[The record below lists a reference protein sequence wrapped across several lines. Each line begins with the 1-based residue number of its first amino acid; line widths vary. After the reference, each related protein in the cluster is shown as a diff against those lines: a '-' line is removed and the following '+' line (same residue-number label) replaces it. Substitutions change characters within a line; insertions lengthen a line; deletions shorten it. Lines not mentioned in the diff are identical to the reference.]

1 MNGTPR
7 LRSAFPQTPQTARN
21 SRDFY
26 ASHSVSKP
34 HDIGLQRSPSNAS
47 PTIQDASPPL
57 IPVGMVDAPSQRLYI
72 VAFYVALNAWRL
84 YESWKAS
91 DDLDATWLFLK
102 WACIDGVFL
111 FGLQALRIPW
121 LEWAFPTTLAVFLIH
136 VVGNI
141 FLMFRIPIPIGVWI
155 SGMVKLAYDRE
166 LSISERSVK
175 PGDIIHNASLI
186 LGKQI
191 VHILPEGFG
200 PYMTLVFQFR
210 ILMNLF
216 RSAVLNPDQISF
228 CIDSQKST
236 VNLPI
241 RVNQTDPILIEL
253 FRLDFNSGENETIT
267 IPSKQLKQIK
277 RQADKKYRASG
288 SELHRDLLF
297 PIRRPGIYR
306 LQRVVDESNL
316 DVRMRRS
323 DALVVSCPRAL
334 IKSAH
339 THKCRGELSN
349 LVLTVEGTPPLK
361 IKYSR
366 QVNRRDRGFSFQN
379 IQPDY
384 LRSPLLG
391 QRNPGTLFNARE
403 PDVAWAQSQ
412 TIEVPLNESLN
423 LGGEWLYAIE
433 EVHDGSGNVANYTA
447 LLDEVDRPP
456 MKSLSQWHQFSVH
469 ERPRLSLF
477 GCNDQHF
484 IEVARGD
491 NVDLPVKFHQ
501 SGQGYGNDGP
511 FSLIYS
517 FNNND
522 QEAADDMPGKVRKL
536 SLKSLDQKPQIKD
549 PGWYSLNSISSQ
561 FCSGEILE
569 PSSCYLHNPPEP
581 ELGVR
586 YEKIFDKCAN
596 NPVGLL
602 VDLDLTGSPPFRLR
616 YVIEHSKGIETKT
629 QTIEGLRTQL
639 DFTPSEAGFYR
650 YRFLD
655 IADTVYAPRSL
666 KDKAPILEQH
676 VKPPASAH
684 FLGSRELRKACFG
697 EPVSVDVAFLG
708 EGPWVLQYELVHNGK
723 KTKHIL
729 NSESDTS
736 SIVTEKLVSGGE
748 YNLVLTSVKDR
759 SNCKRTLKDSIQIDA
774 RSKPPHVSFGEIEKA
789 RKYSALQSSKVEI
802 PVRLSGERPWSVRYK
817 TNHDSP
823 IFEKTFW
830 QENSALTIEQEGH
843 YQLLGV
849 TDSSCPGFVDQAAKT
864 FEVTWI
870 PRPQIT
876 AVDGSPV
883 IAGGH
888 IGKRDVCQGDDDSLE
903 LRLSGSPPYSVKYEQ
918 QRKTTRGSPSVRLHS
933 LRTALHAASME
944 MDTSEAGIYT
954 YKFTEIGD
962 NLYDHDPRSSPVTVT
977 QKVNPLPSARFDA
990 PGRIYGFC
998 KEDVSGEEL
1007 IPITL
1012 DGVPP
1017 FSLEISIKHH
1027 SKAKPEFIS
1036 ISNIN
1041 SNRHSLPIPRRH
1053 LDLGQHVVSI
1063 HKVRDARGCQRATE
1077 YDTSSVRVAVSDV
1090 PTVIPLESK
1099 SDYCVG
1105 ERLSFS
1111 LSGHA
1116 PFDVFYTFDGAA
1128 RKATSRA
1135 TNFRRIAERPGVF
1148 TITAVSDGASG
1159 KCKAHKN
1166 ITKTIHEMPSVRISR
1181 GKTSIIDI
1189 HEGGEAE
1196 LHFEF
1201 WGTPPFEFTS
1211 IARKGK
1217 KSEILDIK
1225 HDISFEHIKT
1235 IKTSDEGTY
1244 EVVAIKDKFC
1254 SFSSQTHLEKSE
1266 KAAAP

>member
-1 MNGTPR
+1 
-7 LRSAFPQTPQTARN
+7 
-21 SRDFY
+21 
-26 ASHSVSKP
+26 
-34 HDIGLQRSPSNAS
+34 
-47 PTIQDASPPL
+47 
-57 IPVGMVDAPSQRLYI
+57 
-72 VAFYVALNAWRL
+72 
-84 YESWKAS
+84 
-91 DDLDATWLFLK
+91 
-102 WACIDGVFL
+102 
-111 FGLQALRIPW
+111 
-121 LEWAFPTTLAVFLIH
+121 
-136 VVGNI
+136 
-141 FLMFRIPIPIGVWI
+141 
-155 SGMVKLAYDRE
+155 MVKLAYDRE

-191 VHILPEGFG
+191 VHILPEGCD
-200 PYMTLVFQFR
+200 PYKVFISMGVQKTN
-210 ILMNLF
+210 NL
-216 RSAVLNPDQISF
+216 RSAALNPNQIPL
-228 CIDSQKST
+228 CVDSQKST
-236 VNLPI
+236 VTLPI
-241 RVNQTDPILIEL
+241 RVNQTDPILVEL
-253 FRLDFNSGENETIT
+253 FRLDFNSGDNETIT
-267 IPSKQLKQIK
+267 IPSKQLKQLK
-277 RQADKKYRASG
+277 RQAGKKHQG
-288 SELHRDLLF
+288 STDLHRDLQF

-306 LQRVVDESNL
+306 LKRVVDESNL
-316 DVRMRRS
+316 DVRMQQS
-323 DALVVSCPRAL
+323 DALVVSCPRAM
-334 IKSAH
+334 IRNSH

-349 LVLTVEGTPPLK
+349 LILSVEGTPPLK

-379 IQPDY
+379 IQPDH

-391 QRNPGTLFNARE
+391 QRNSGFLFNARE
-403 PDVAWAQSQ
+403 PDIAWAQSQ

-447 LLDEVDRPP
+447 FLDEIDRPP
-456 MKSLSQWHQFSVH
+456 TKSLSQWHQFSVH
-469 ERPRLSLF
+469 ERPRLSLS

-484 IEVARGD
+484 IEVARGE
-491 NVDLPVKFHQ
+491 NVDLPIKFHQ
-501 SGQGYGNDGP
+501 SGQGYDNDGP
-511 FSLIYS
+511 FSLVYS
-517 FNNND
+517 FNNNN
-522 QEAADDMPGKVRKL
+522 QETAGDMPGRVRQL
-536 SLKSLDQKPQIKD
+536 SLRNQAQKAQIKD

-581 ELGVR
+581 ELSVK

-616 YVIEHSKGIETKT
+616 YIVEHSKGVETKS

-666 KDKAPILEQH
+666 KDKVPILEQH

-684 FLGSRELRKACFG
+684 FLGSREVRKACFG

-708 EGPWVLQYELVHNGK
+708 EAPWTLQYELVHNGK
-723 KTKHIL
+723 KYKHVL
-729 NSESDTS
+729 ESESEIS

-748 YNLVLTSVKDR
+748 YNIVLTSVKDR
-759 SNCKRTLKDSIQIDA
+759 SSCKRTLKDSIKIDA
-774 RSKPPHVSFGEIEKA
+774 RSKPPHVSFGEIEKS
-789 RKYSALQSSKVEI
+789 RKYSALQGSRVEI
-802 PVRLSGERPWSVRYK
+802 PLRLSGERPWTVGYK
-817 TNHDSP
+817 TKSDSP
-823 IFEKTFW
+823 TVEKTFW
-830 QENSALTIEQEGH
+830 QENSVLTVGEEGR
-843 YQLLGV
+843 YELLGV
-849 TDSSCPGFVDQAAKT
+849 TDSSCPGNVDKAAQT
-864 FEVTWI
+864 FEVSWI
-870 PRPQIT
+870 PRPRIT

-883 IAGGH
+883 GAGGH
-888 IGKRDVCQGDDDSLE
+888 IEKRDVCQGDDDSLE
-903 LRLSGSPPYSVKYEQ
+903 LRLSGNPPYSIKYEQ
-918 QRKTTRGSPSVRLHS
+918 QRKSTRGSPSLRLQS
-933 LRTALHAASME
+933 LKTALHATSME
-944 MDTSEAGIYT
+944 MDTSETGLYT
-954 YKFTEIGD
+954 YKFMEVSD

-1017 FSLEISIKHH
+1017 FSLEISIRHH
-1027 SKAKPEFIS
+1027 SKAKPELVS
-1036 ISNIN
+1036 IPNIN
-1041 SNRHSLPIPRRH
+1041 SNKHSLPLPRRH

-1063 HKVRDARGCQRATE
+1063 HKVRDARGCQRTTE
-1077 YDTSSVRVAVSDV
+1077 SDASSVRVAVSDV
-1090 PTVIPLESK
+1090 PTIIPLESK

-1116 PFDVFYTFDGAA
+1116 PFDVFYSFDGAA
-1128 RKATSRA
+1128 RKATSRT
-1135 TNFRRIAERPGVF
+1135 TNFRRIAERPGIF

-1166 ITKTIHEMPSVRISR
+1166 ITKNIHEMPSVRISR
-1181 GKTSIIDI
+1181 GQTSVVDI

-1201 WGTPPFEFTS
+1201 WGTPPFEFTW
-1211 IARKGK
+1211 
-1217 KSEILDIK
+1217 
-1225 HDISFEHIKT
+1225 
-1235 IKTSDEGTY
+1235 
-1244 EVVAIKDKFC
+1244 V
-1254 SFSSQTHLEKSE
+1254 FSLHSSTT
-1266 KAAAP
+1266 

>member
-1 MNGTPR
+1 MNDTPR
-7 LRSAFPQTPQTARN
+7 LRSAFPQTPQTVQR
-21 SRDFY
+21 SRGFY
-26 ASHSVSKP
+26 ASPSRSKLG
-34 HDIGLQRSPSNAS
+34 DIGFRQSPSKAA
-47 PTIQDASPPL
+47 PTARDANSPL
-57 IPVGMVDAPSQRLYI
+57 IPAEMIDAPSQRLYI
-72 VAFYVALNAWRL
+72 VAFYVGLNAWRFF
-84 YESWKAS
+84 ESWKAS

-102 WACIDGVFL
+102 WACIDGLFL
-111 FGLQALRIPW
+111 FGLQALRIRW
-121 LEWAFPTTLAVFLIH
+121 LEWTFPTTLAVFLIH
-136 VVGNI
+136 VVGNV
-141 FLMFRIPIPIGVWI
+141 FLMFRIPIPVGMWI

-191 VHILPEGFG
+191 VHILPEG
-200 PYMTLVFQFR
+200 
-210 ILMNLF
+210 
-216 RSAVLNPDQISF
+216 SAVLNPDQTPL
-228 CIDSQKST
+228 CLESQKSM

-253 FRLDFNSGENETIT
+253 FRLDFSSGGNETIT
-267 IPSKQLKQIK
+267 IPLKQLKQMK
-277 RQADKKYRASG
+277 RQASKKHQDVGIDS
-288 SELHRDLLF
+288 HRDLLF
-297 PIRRPGIYR
+297 PIWRPGIYR

-316 DVRMRRS
+316 EVRMQRH

-334 IKSAH
+334 IKSSH

-379 IQPDY
+379 IQPDH
-384 LRSPLLG
+384 LRSPLMG
-391 QRNPGTLFNARE
+391 QRNSGTLFNARQS
-403 PDVAWAQSQ
+403 DVTWAQSQ

-433 EVHDGSGNVANYTA
+433 EVHDGCGNVANYTA
-447 LLDEVDRPP
+447 LLGEIDRSPA
-456 MKSLSQWHQFSVH
+456 KSLSQWHQFSVH
-469 ERPRLSLF
+469 ERPRLSLS

-484 IEVARGD
+484 IEAAKGD
-491 NVDLPVKFHQ
+491 NVDLPVRFHQ
-501 SGQGYGNDGP
+501 SGQGYDNDGP
-511 FSLIYS
+511 FSLVYS

-522 QEAADDMPGKVRKL
+522 QETAGDMPGRVRQL
-536 SLKSLDQKPQIKD
+536 SLKSLGQKPQIGY

-581 ELGVR
+581 ELGFR

-596 NPVGLL
+596 NAVGLL
-602 VDLDLTGSPPFRLR
+602 VDLDLTGSPPFQLR
-616 YVIEHSKGIETKT
+616 YVVEHSKGIETKS

-655 IADTVYAPRSL
+655 IADTVYTPRSL
-666 KDKAPILEQH
+666 KDKVPILEQH
-676 VKPPASAH
+676 VRPPASAH
-684 FLGSRELRKACFG
+684 FLGSREVRKACFG
-697 EPVSVDVAFLG
+697 EPVSVDIAFLG
-708 EGPWVLQYELVHNGK
+708 ETPWTLEYELIHNGK
-723 KTKHIL
+723 KTKYVL
-729 NSESDTS
+729 ESDGETS

-759 SNCKRTLKDSIQIDA
+759 SNCKRTLKDSIHIEA
-774 RSKPPHVSFGEIEKA
+774 RSKLPHAAFGEIEKS
-789 RKYSALQSSKVEI
+789 RKYSALQGSKVEI
-802 PVRLSGERPWSVRYK
+802 PLRLSGERPWALRYK
-817 TNHDSP
+817 TNPNSP
-823 IFEKTFW
+823 ITERTLW
-830 QENSALTIEQEGH
+830 QENSILSVGQEGR
-843 YQLLGV
+843 YELVGV
-849 TDSSCPGFVDQAAKT
+849 TDSYCPGSVDQGAKI
-864 FEVTWI
+864 FEVSWI
-870 PRPQIT
+870 SRPQIT
-876 AVDGSPV
+876 AVDGSPLEV
-883 IAGGH
+883 GGH
-888 IGKRDVCQGDDDSLE
+888 IEKEDVCQGDDDNLE
-903 LRLSGSPPYSVKYEQ
+903 LRLSGSPPYSIKYERE
-918 QRKTTRGSPSVRLHS
+918 RKTTRGSPSVRLQS
-933 LRTALHAASME
+933 LSTALNAASLE

-954 YKFTEIGD
+954 YRFTEIGD
-962 NLYDHDPRSSPVTVT
+962 NLYNHDPRSNPVTVI

-1007 IPITL
+1007 IPVIL

-1017 FSLEISIKHH
+1017 FSLEISIRHH
-1027 SKAKPEFIS
+1027 SKAKPEFVS

-1041 SNRHSLPIPRRH
+1041 SNKYNLPIPRRH

-1063 HKVRDARGCQRATE
+1063 NKVRDARGCQRATE
-1077 YDTSSVRVAVSDV
+1077 YDASSVRVAVSDV

-1099 SDYCVG
+1099 TDFCVG

-1116 PFDVFYTFDGAA
+1116 PFDVFYTFNGAA
-1128 RKATSRA
+1128 RKATSRT

-1148 TITAVSDGASG
+1148 TITAISDGASG

-1166 ITKTIHEMPSVRISR
+1166 ITKTIHEMPSVKISR
-1181 GKTSIIDI
+1181 GQTSVIDI

-1201 WGTPPFEFTS
+1201 WGTPPFEFTYIRSS
-1211 IARKGK
+1211 IVRKGK

-1225 HDISFEHIKT
+1225 HDISNEHVKT

-1266 KAAAP
+1266 KATGPKTESIH

>member
-1 MNGTPR
+1 MNDTPR
-7 LRSAFPQTPQTARN
+7 LRSAFPQTPQTAQK
-21 SRDFY
+21 SRDLY
-26 ASHSVSKP
+26 ASPSRSKP
-34 HDIGLQRSPSNAS
+34 RDSGLRRSPSKAP
-47 PTIQDASPPL
+47 PTVQDASSPL
-57 IPVGMVDAPSQRLYI
+57 IPVDLIDAPSQRLYI
-72 VAFYVALNAWRL
+72 VAFYLALNAWRF

-111 FGLQALRIPW
+111 FGLQALHIPW

-136 VVGNI
+136 IVGNV
-141 FLMFRIPIPIGVWI
+141 FLMFRIPIPVGAWI

-191 VHILPEGFG
+191 VHILPEG
-200 PYMTLVFQFR
+200 
-210 ILMNLF
+210 
-216 RSAVLNPDQISF
+216 SAILNPNQIPL
-228 CIDSQKST
+228 CVDSQKST
-236 VNLPI
+236 VPLLI

-253 FRLDFNSGENETIT
+253 FRLDFNSGDNETIT
-267 IPSKQLKQIK
+267 IPSKQLKQLK
-277 RQADKKYRASG
+277 RQAGRRQQGPTD
-288 SELHRDLLF
+288 LHRDLLF

-306 LQRVVDESNL
+306 LKRVVDESNL
-316 DVRMRRS
+316 DVRVQQS
-323 DALVVSCPRAL
+323 DALVVSCPRAS
-334 IKSAH
+334 IKNSH

-349 LVLTVEGTPPLK
+349 LVLSVEGTPPLK

-379 IQPDY
+379 IQPDH
-384 LRSPLLG
+384 LRSPLLS
-391 QRNPGTLFNARE
+391 QRNSGILFNARE
-403 PDVAWAQSQ
+403 PDVTWAQSQ

-423 LGGEWLYAIE
+423 LGGEWIYAIE

-447 LLDEVDRPP
+447 FLDEIDRPP
-456 MKSLSQWHQFSVH
+456 TKSLSQWHQFSVH
-469 ERPRLSLF
+469 ERPRLSLS
-477 GCNDQHF
+477 GCNNQHF
-484 IEVARGD
+484 MEVARGE
-491 NVDLPVKFHQ
+491 NVDLPIKFHQ
-501 SGQGYGNDGP
+501 SGQGYDNDGP

-522 QEAADDMPGKVRKL
+522 QETTGDMPGRVRQL
-536 SLKSLDQKPQIKD
+536 SLKSQCQKPQIKD

-581 ELGVR
+581 EIGVR
-586 YEKIFDKCAN
+586 YEKVFDKCAN

-602 VDLDLTGSPPFRLR
+602 VDLDLIGSPPFRLR
-616 YVIEHSKGIETKT
+616 YVVEHSKGVETKS

-684 FLGSRELRKACFG
+684 FLGSREVRKACFG
-697 EPVSVDVAFLG
+697 EPVSVDIAFLG
-708 EGPWVLQYELVHNGK
+708 EAPWTLQYELVHNGR
-723 KTKHIL
+723 KTKHFLESENEIL
-729 NSESDTS
+729 
-736 SIVTEKLVSGGE
+736 SIVTEKLISGGE
-748 YNLVLTSVKDR
+748 YNIVLTSVKDR
-759 SNCKRTLKDSIQIDA
+759 SSCKRTLKDSIKIDA
-774 RSKPPHVSFGEIEKA
+774 RSKPPHASFGEIE
-789 RKYSALQSSKVEI
+789 RSSKYSALQGSRVEI
-802 PVRLSGERPWSVRYK
+802 PLRLSGERPWTVRYK
-817 TNHDSP
+817 TNPDSP
-823 IFEKTFW
+823 TVEKTFW
-830 QENSALTIEQEGH
+830 QENSVLTVGQEGR
-843 YQLLGV
+843 YELLGV
-849 TDSSCPGFVDQAAKT
+849 TDSSCPGNVDKTAKT
-864 FEVTWI
+864 FEVSWI
-870 PRPQIT
+870 PRPRIT
-876 AVDGSPV
+876 AVDGSSV
-883 IAGGH
+883 GVGGH
-888 IGKRDVCQGDDDSLE
+888 IEKRDVCQGDDDSLE
-903 LRLSGSPPYSVKYEQ
+903 IRLSGNPPYSIKYEQ
-918 QRKTTRGSPSVRLHS
+918 QRKTARGSPSVRLQS
-933 LRTALHAASME
+933 LKTALHVASME
-944 MDTSEAGIYT
+944 MDTSETGQYT
-954 YKFTEIGD
+954 YKFVEVGD
-962 NLYDHDPRSSPVTVT
+962 NLYDHDSRSSPVTVT

-1012 DGVPP
+1012 EGVPP

-1027 SKAKPEFIS
+1027 SKAKPELMS
-1036 ISNIN
+1036 IPNIN
-1041 SNRHSLPIPRRH
+1041 SNRHNLPIPRRH

-1063 HKVRDARGCQRATE
+1063 HKVRDARGCQRNTE
-1077 YDTSSVRVAVSDV
+1077 NDVSSVRVAVSDV
-1090 PTVIPLESK
+1090 PTIIPLESK
-1099 SDYCVG
+1099 ADYCVG

-1116 PFDVFYTFDGAA
+1116 PFDVFYSFNGAA

-1166 ITKTIHEMPSVRISR
+1166 ITKTIHEMPSVQISR
-1181 GKTSIIDI
+1181 GQTSVVDI

-1201 WGTPPFEFTS
+1201 WGAPPFEFTYIRSS
-1211 IARKGK
+1211 IARRGK

-1225 HDISFEHIKT
+1225 HDISYEHIKT

-1254 SFSSQTHLEKSE
+1254 SFSSQAHLEKPE
-1266 KAAAP
+1266 KPTGP